1 MSKLLSLLK
10 RLAGMPDYPAY
21 LEHQRACHPGEAPL
35 SEREFYD
42 RYLETRYGGAGSRC
56 C

>member
-1 MSKLLSLLK
+1 MRKFLAAL
-10 RLAGMPDYPAY
+10 RRIAGMPDYARY
-21 LEHQRACHPGEAPL
+21 LEHRARCHPGETTMT
-35 SEREFYD
+35 EREFYD